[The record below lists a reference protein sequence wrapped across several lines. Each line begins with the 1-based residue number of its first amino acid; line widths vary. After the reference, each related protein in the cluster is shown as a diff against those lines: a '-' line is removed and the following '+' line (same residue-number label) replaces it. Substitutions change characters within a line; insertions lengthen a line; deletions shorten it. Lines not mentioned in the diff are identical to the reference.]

1 MSYHSQKIEILIDKD
16 SASWK
21 RIEARAA
28 RDGVSVEAVVNM
40 LFATGTREFVE
51 RQLDRW
57 DGKKGK

>member
-1 MSYHSQKIEILIDKD
+1 MYYEQKVDVLIDKE
-16 SASWK
+16 SESYR
-21 RIEARAA
+21 RICARAE
-28 RDGVSVEAVVNM
+28 RDGVTVEAVVNM